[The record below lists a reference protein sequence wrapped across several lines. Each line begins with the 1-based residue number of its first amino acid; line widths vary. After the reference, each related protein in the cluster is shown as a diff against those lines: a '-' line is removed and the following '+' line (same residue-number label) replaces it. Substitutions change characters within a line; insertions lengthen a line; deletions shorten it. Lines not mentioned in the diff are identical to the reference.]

1 MARQE
6 FPYQPFNF
14 YICKLEEKKKKKG
27 NPRRKAILF
36 VAKLTNSTMHLSF
49 TFGDMKFKKY
59 INFNYPAGNMDT

>member
-1 MARQE
+1 M
-6 FPYQPFNF
+6 NF
-14 YICKLEEKKKKKG
+14 HINLSTSTFASLREKKKKKG